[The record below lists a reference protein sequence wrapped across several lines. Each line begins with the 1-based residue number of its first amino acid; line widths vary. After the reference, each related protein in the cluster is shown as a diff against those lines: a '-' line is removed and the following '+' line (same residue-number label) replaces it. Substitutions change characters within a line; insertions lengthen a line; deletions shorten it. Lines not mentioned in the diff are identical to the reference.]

1 MRNAFLIVV
10 VTSVVLSAGCVQRE
24 MVIST
29 DPPGAIVLVDGT
41 ERGTTPARV
50 EFDYYGTHEIELRH
64 PGYRTLTSVKKV
76 SPPWYE
82 VFPLDVFSEL
92 LLPVKLVDRHEFS
105 YRLTRYTGTEP
116 DKLLRRAKDLS
127 EGLAQSVP
135 VDATQD

>member
-1 MRNAFLIVV
+1 MRNACVV
-10 VTSVVLSAGCVQRE
+10 VLAASVALSAGCVQRE

-29 DPPGAIVLVDGT
+29 EPPGAIVLVNGT

-50 EFDYYGTHEIELRH
+50 HFDYYGTHEIELRS
-64 PGYRTLTSVKKV
+64 PGYRTLTSIEKI

-92 LLPVKLVDRHEFS
+92 LLPVKLVDRHELS

-116 DKLLRRAKDLS
+116 DKLLKRAKDLS

-135 VDATQD
+135 VESAQD